1 MALNPLAHISI
12 TGVIHTFK
20 AKHKMA
26 SLYTLSYITWQLEE
40 TPGSNCSFITA
51 ALPNPQ
57 TSHLQLEKL
66 APKCEA
72 TCPRPHSAVGQT

>member
-1 MALNPLAHISI
+1 MALNPLAHLNI

-26 SLYTLSYITWQLEE
+26 SLYIISHITWQLEE
-40 TPGSNCSFITA
+40 TPEFNCSFIIA

-57 TSHLQLEKL
+57 TAHLQLEKL
-66 APKCEA
+66 APTCEA
-72 TCPRPHSAVGQT
+72 TCPRP